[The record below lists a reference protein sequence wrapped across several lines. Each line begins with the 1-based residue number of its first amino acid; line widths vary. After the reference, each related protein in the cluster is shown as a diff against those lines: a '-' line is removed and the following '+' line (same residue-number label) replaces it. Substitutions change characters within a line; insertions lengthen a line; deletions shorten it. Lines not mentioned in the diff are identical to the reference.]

1 LTFKGKIKNGK
12 IIWDN
17 QAEMINFVSTIT
29 DDTYVTVDIRI
40 NEDPRTNRQNKLWWA
55 WMKIIG
61 RELGYTKNEIHDILK
76 YKFLL
81 REEII
86 EGETQQYVK
95 STSTLTKKEFNKLT
109 SDVHFWANDTL
120 NINLPN
126 E

>member
-1 LTFKGKIKNGK
+1 
-12 IIWDN
+12 
-17 QAEMINFVSTIT
+17 MINFVSTIT

>member
-1 LTFKGKIKNGK
+1 MTFKGKIKNGK